1 MVCFI
6 CRGLSRHGVSFEADL
21 RHRQS
26 GRARSRRPAHG
37 DAAVELDPE
46 QAVVKQERAERTRET
61 IIRAAA
67 TIFERDGFAAAPL
80 SGITRRATVTKG
92 ALYFHF
98 SSKRELAHAVI
109 SEAAETLQVLLAEA
123 RRRRGH
129 QLPLQIVIDLSHALV
144 GRLADDPVL
153 RAGLRLGGDSDLF
166 PERAEGLSV
175 DWSALVDE
183 LLHKP
188 GSDADD
194 AEGLNAAA
202 QNGSRA
208 NPLAAI
214 LSGLELLY
222 RRSPEQ
228 IQADTLTSIWLLLL
242 QGLARS
248 GEDSRYDP
256 AGSPEGLA
264 PNQPGS

>member
-1 MVCFI
+1 
-6 CRGLSRHGVSFEADL
+6 
-21 RHRQS
+21 
-26 GRARSRRPAHG
+26 
-37 DAAVELDPE
+37 
-46 QAVVKQERAERTRET
+46 VVKQERAERTRET

-67 TIFERDGFAAAPL
+67 SIFERDGFAAAPL

-109 SEAAETLQVLLAEA
+109 AEAADTLQVLLAEA
-123 RRRRGH
+123 RRRRDH

-166 PERAEGLSV
+166 PEHDEGLSV
-175 DWSALVDE
+175 DWSALVEE
-183 LLHKP
+183 LLRKP
-188 GSDADD
+188 GTDTGD
-194 AEGLNAAA
+194 AEGAP
-202 QNGSRA
+202 QSGSRS
-208 NPLAAI
+208 NPLASI

-228 IQADTLTSIWLLLL
+228 VQADTLTSIWRLLL

-248 GEDSRYDP
+248 GEASRYDP
-256 AGSPEGLA
+256 AGSSEDLA
-264 PNQPGS
+264 PNQPGA

>member
-1 MVCFI
+1 M
-6 CRGLSRHGVSFEADL
+6 
-21 RHRQS
+21 
-26 GRARSRRPAHG
+26 
-37 DAAVELDPE
+37 
-46 QAVVKQERAERTRET
+46 VKQERAERTRET

-67 TIFERDGFAAAPL
+67 SIFERDGFAAAPL
-80 SGITRRATVTKG
+80 SGITHRATVTKG

-109 SEAAETLQVLLAEA
+109 AEAADTLEVLLAEA
-123 RRRRGH
+123 RRRRGA

-153 RAGLRLGGDSDLF
+153 RAGLRLGDDSDLF

-183 LLHKP
+183 LLRKP
-188 GSDADD
+188 GAEPADPV
-194 AEGLNAAA
+194 
-202 QNGSRA
+202 GSPGSVESGPRPA
-208 NPLAAI
+208 PLASI
-214 LSGLELLY
+214 LTGLELLY

-228 IQADTLTSIWLLLL
+228 IQADTLTSIWRLLL

-248 GEDSRYDP
+248 GEASRYDP
-256 AGSPEGLA
+256 AGSPERLESNRTGD
-264 PNQPGS
+264 